1 MGKEQLP
8 LTKFLIYTRP
18 PGSSV
23 INNLPANAGDA
34 GSIPEY
40 THTLSTEHFLPLL
53 PLPITTKLSFYNRL
67 SH

>member
-40 THTLSTEHFLPLL
+40 THTLSTEHFLPLVIITFSSKDH
-53 PLPITTKLSFYNRL
+53 PI
-67 SH
+67 